1 MDMDGGTIK
10 RGKNGLKRALQLVQH
25 STASMGRYVTKVSCS
40 APLQRCSNSRFSV
53 WVTDLTR
60 GAPESRQ

>member
-25 STASMGRYVTKVSCS
+25 STASMGRYATTFLFCS
-40 APLQRCSNSRFSV
+40 ASAVF
-53 WVTDLTR
+53 
-60 GAPESRQ
+60 